1 MQDCGLDSSEDT
13 KVSCKRHNVKV
24 NHLED
29 KIEELV
35 NFFMS
40 YHNSNVSKSLF
51 FFVKTI
57 EYKLGVSEL

>member
-51 FFVKTI
+51 FCKN
-57 EYKLGVSEL
+57 Y

>member
-13 KVSCKRHNVKV
+13 KVSSKRHNVKV

-40 YHNSNVSKSLF
+40 YHNSNVSNILF
-51 FFVKTI
+51 FCKN
-57 EYKLGVSEL
+57 Y